1 MNTAEGPVR
10 RPILTLVIFFVVIIL
25 GAVSLSRLSID
36 LMPEITYPTISV
48 VTSYGNV
55 GPQEMEELVTRPI
68 EEALAAVQGVEEI
81 SSTSTEGRSLVRMSF
96 AWGTELDEAANDIRD
111 RIDRVLDR
119 LPEDIERPMIRKFD
133 LSAFPILITG
143 VASNMNARDLRQL
156 TEDQVK
162 YRLERVPGVAAV
174 DIWGGLTREV
184 HVNLKAAKLKALGI
198 SAEAVIAALRNENRN
213 VPAGLYEKGTSEVLI
228 RTQGEFTS
236 IEEIE
241 YTVVTMRGGTPIQIR
256 DIAQVEDSWEEVRQL
271 IRIDGQPGLRISV
284 SKQSGA
290 NTVKV
295 AEAANAEIERINRD
309 LPQIRLIPLIDTS
322 TYIKQSVNNV
332 GRSAILGGI
341 LAIVILLL
349 FLRSISSTAIVATA
363 IPISV
368 LATFGLM
375 YFSGFTLN
383 IMTFG
388 GLALG
393 IGMLVDSAIVVI
405 ENIYRHRE
413 QGETPEVSAV
423 KGTGEVSAAI
433 LASVLTTI
441 VVFLPVVF
449 IRGISGIMFR
459 QMAYVVS
466 FSLLCSLIVALTLI
480 PVLASKFLR
489 FGAAGDPRRPCSVP
503 AGGSAEGGGPVAAG
517 AGAGA
522 AQAGIPG
529 RRPGGLGWL
538 RRAFAASERVICGI
552 EDRYR
557 RSLDWALGH
566 RRSVIAITAVLFVV
580 SVVLIRF
587 IGVELMPTADE
598 GEVRIDIEMA
608 VGTRLEVVD
617 RAVLAIEETVR
628 REVPEMVSMLSRVGG
643 GGWRSRGGHTAQV
656 RLTLVPRAERRRSS
670 EDVANE
676 LRRSL
681 SGIPGVT
688 LRTRAGQGLFL
699 LRMGSSSGDNIS
711 VEVRGYDLKTAQG
724 LAARVEEVV
733 ADVPGITDTRVS
745 RQEGSPER
753 VISIDRQKA
762 ADLGLTVAR
771 IGDALETAV
780 GGTYA
785 SYYREAGKEYRILVR
800 LSEEDRREL
809 DDLLDLTVVNNR
821 GEPVILRNV
830 IKTAPEEGPVSIERK
845 DQERIITVDANFT
858 GRDMGSV
865 ISDIRDGLR
874 SVPVPRDFAILF
886 GGDYEE
892 QQEAFRELLLGFIIA
907 VLLVYLV
914 MAGQFESF
922 RDPFVVLFSIPMAI
936 VGIVLLM
943 ILTATIFSMQ
953 AFIGCIMLAGIVVN
967 NAILLVDYT
976 NRLRRDE
983 GKEMMEAIR
992 LAGARRLR
1000 PILMTAATTVL
1011 ALVPLS
1017 FGLGEGGEA
1026 QAPLARVVIGGLISS
1041 TLITLVLIPVV
1052 YSLFEGGLR
1061 PRHAAA
1067 ALTGLV
1073 KNARGKRRS

>member
-1 MNTAEGPVR
+1 MNTAEGPVK
-10 RPILTLVIFFVVIIL
+10 RPVLTLVIFLIVIIL
-25 GAVSLSRLSID
+25 GIVSLSRLSID

-48 VTSYGNV
+48 ITGYGNV

-68 EEALAAVQGVEEI
+68 EEALAAIQGVEEI
-81 SSTSTEGRSLVRMSF
+81 TSTSTEGRSMVRLSF
-96 AWGTELDEAANDIRD
+96 EWGADLDESANDIRD
-111 RIDRVLDR
+111 RIDRVLGR

-143 VASNMNARDLRQL
+143 VASNMNPRDLRQL

-184 HVNLKAAKLKALGI
+184 HVNIKATQLKALGI
-198 SAEAVIAALRNENRN
+198 STDQVIAALRNENRN
-213 VPAGLYEKGTSEVLI
+213 IPAGLYEKGTSEVLV
-228 RTQGEFTS
+228 RTQGEFS
-236 IEEIE
+236 SLEEIE
-241 YTVVTMRGGTPIQIR
+241 NTVVTTRGGTPIQIK
-256 DIAQVEDSWEEVRQL
+256 DIADVEDSWEEVRQL
-271 IRIDGQPGLRISV
+271 IRIDGKAGLRISV

-309 LPQIRLIPLIDTS
+309 LPQVRLIPLIDTS

-332 GRSAILGGI
+332 GRAALLGGI
-341 LAIVILLL
+341 LAIIILFL
-349 FLRSISSTAIVATA
+349 FLRNISSTAIVATA

-383 IMTFG
+383 IITFG

-413 QGETPEVSAV
+413 QGESASESAV
-423 KGTGEVSAAI
+423 RGTGEVSAAI

-449 IRGISGIMFR
+449 IRGMSGIMFR

-480 PVLASKFLR
+480 PVLASRFLHFR
-489 FGAAGDPRRPCSVP
+489 P
-503 AGGSAEGGGPVAAG
+503 AGEARGKES
-517 AGAGA
+517 
-522 AQAGIPG
+522 
-529 RRPGGLGWL
+529 WL
-538 RRAFAASERVICGI
+538 TRVYAASENTVRRV
-552 EDRYR
+552 EERYKR
-557 RSLDWALGH
+557 ALDWALGH
-566 RRSVIAITAVLFVV
+566 RKTVIGATALLFVI

-587 IGVELMPTADE
+587 IGVELMPAADE
-598 GEVRIDIEMA
+598 GEVRISLEMA
-608 VGTRLEVVD
+608 VGTRMEVVD
-617 RAVLAIEETVR
+617 RATLAVEEVVR
-628 REVPEMVSMLSRVGG
+628 RNVPEMVSMLSRVGG
-643 GGWRSRGGHTAQV
+643 GGWRSSGGHTAQV
-656 RLTLVPRAERRRSS
+656 RITLVPRSERRRSS
-670 EDVANE
+670 EDVAND

-681 SGIPGVT
+681 DGIPGVT

-699 LRMGSSSGDNIS
+699 LRMGTSDGDNVS
-711 VEVRGYDLKTAQG
+711 VEVRGYDLKTAQS
-724 LAARVEEVV
+724 LAARVDQLVKG
-733 ADVPGITDTRVS
+733 VPGITDTRIS
-745 RQEGSPER
+745 REEGNPER
-753 VISIDRQKA
+753 VIKIDRQKA
-762 ADLGLTVAR
+762 ADLGLTVSR

-780 GGTYA
+780 GGSQA
-785 SYYREAGKEYRILVR
+785 SYYREGGKQYRILVR
-800 LSEEDRREL
+800 LSEDDRREL

-830 IKTAPEEGPVSIERK
+830 IDTVPEEGPVRIERK
-845 DQERIITVDANFT
+845 DQERIIAVSANFT

-865 ISDIRDGLR
+865 IDDIRSGLR
-874 SVPVPRDFAILF
+874 SIPVPKGFAILF

-892 QQEAFRELLLGFIIA
+892 QQEAYRELLLGLIIA
-907 VLLVYLV
+907 ILLVYLV

-936 VGIVLLM
+936 IGIVITM
-943 ILTATIFSMQ
+943 ILTATVFSMQ

-983 GKEMMEAIR
+983 GMDMTAAIK
-992 LAGARRLR
+992 LAGSRRLR
-1000 PILMTAATTVL
+1000 PILMTTATTVL

-1052 YSLFEGGLR
+1052 YSIFEEGMKPGSAGAAIAKALGL
-1061 PRHAAA
+1061 
-1067 ALTGLV
+1067 
-1073 KNARGKRRS
+1073 KRDTSKS

>member
-1 MNTAEGPVR
+1 MNTAQGPVR
-10 RPILTLVIFFVVIIL
+10 RPILTFVVFMIVVIL
-25 GAVSLSRLSID
+25 GMVSLSRLSID

-48 VTSYGNV
+48 ITGYGNV

-81 SSTSTEGRSLVRMSF
+81 TSTSTEGRSQVRISF
-96 AWGTELDEAANDIRD
+96 DWGTDLDVAANDVRD
-111 RIDRVLDR
+111 RIDRVLGR

-143 VASNMNARDLRQL
+143 VSSEVNPRDLRQL

-174 DIWGGLTREV
+174 DIWGGLTREI
-184 HVNLKAAKLKALGI
+184 HVDLKADQLKALGL
-198 SAEAVIAALRNENRN
+198 SSDAVLAALRNENRN
-213 VPAGLYEKGTSEVLI
+213 IPAGLFEKGTAEVLV
-228 RTQGEFTS
+228 RTQGEFRS

-241 YTVVTMRGGTPIQIR
+241 NTVITILGGTPIQIR
-256 DIAQVEDSWEEVRQL
+256 DVADVSDSWEEVRQL
-271 IRIDGQPGLRISV
+271 IRIDGKPGLRISV

-290 NTVKV
+290 NTVQV

-309 LPQIRLIPLIDTS
+309 IPQIRLIPLIDTS
-322 TYIKQSVNNV
+322 TYIRDSVNNV
-332 GRSAILGGI
+332 GRAALLGGI
-341 LAIVILLL
+341 LAIIILFF
-349 FLRSISSTAIVATA
+349 FLRNISSTAIVATA

-375 YFSGFTLN
+375 YFGGFTLN

-413 QGETPEVSAV
+413 HGEGPEESAV

-449 IRGISGIMFR
+449 IRGISGIMFQ

-480 PVLASKFLR
+480 PVLSSKFLNYR
-489 FGAAGDPRRPCSVP
+489 P
-503 AGGSAEGGGPVAAG
+503 AGQAETNG
-517 AGAGA
+517 
-522 AQAGIPG
+522 QI
-529 RRPGGLGWL
+529 RRIY
-538 RRAFAASERVICGI
+538 AASERTVRKV
-552 EDRYR
+552 EDRYKLI
-557 RSLDWALGH
+557 LDWALGH
-566 RRSVIAITAVLFVV
+566 RRRVIIGTAALFVF

-587 IGVELMPTADE
+587 IGVELMPAADE
-598 GEVRIDIEMA
+598 GEIRIELRMA
-608 VGTRLEVVD
+608 VGTRMEIVDQATLVVEQIA
-617 RAVLAIEETVR
+617 RA
-628 REVPEMVSMLSRVGG
+628 EVPEMVSMLSRVGG
-643 GGWRSRGGHTAQV
+643 GGWGASGGHTAQV
-656 RLTLVPRAERRRSS
+656 RITLVPRRERSRSS
-670 EDVANE
+670 EQVAND
-676 LRRSL
+676 LRRAL
-681 SGIPGVT
+681 QAIPGVT
-688 LRTRAGQGLFL
+688 IRTRAGQGLFL

-711 VEVRGYDLKTAQG
+711 VEVRGYDLATAQN
-724 LAARVEEVV
+724 LAARVEQLVG
-733 ADVPGITDTRVS
+733 AVPGITDTRIS
-745 RQEGSPER
+745 REEGSPER
-753 VISIDRQKA
+753 VIHINRQKA
-762 ADLGLTVAR
+762 ADLGLTVTH

-785 SYYREAGKEYRILVR
+785 SYYREGGKQYRILVR

-809 DDLLDLTVVNNR
+809 DDILDLTVVNNR
-821 GEPVILRNV
+821 GQPVVLRNV
-830 IKTAPEEGPVSIERK
+830 IDTVPREGPVRIERK
-845 DQERIITVDANFT
+845 DQERIIAVDANFT

-874 SVPVPRDFAILF
+874 SLPVPKDFAILF

-892 QQEAFRELLLGFIIA
+892 QQKAFRELLLGFIIA
-907 VLLVYLV
+907 ILLVYLV

-936 VGIVLLM
+936 IGIVVTM

-953 AFIGCIMLAGIVVN
+953 AFMGCIMLAGIVVN

-976 NRLRRDE
+976 NRMRRDE
-983 GKEMMEAIR
+983 GMELMGAIR
-992 LAGARRLR
+992 LAGSRRLR
-1000 PILMTAATTVL
+1000 PILMTTATTVL
-1011 ALVPLS
+1011 GLLPLS

-1052 YSLFEGGLR
+1052 YSIFEQRLKPADARAAIRRILR
-1061 PRHAAA
+1061 PGAASKQDPA
-1067 ALTGLV
+1067 
-1073 KNARGKRRS
+1073 